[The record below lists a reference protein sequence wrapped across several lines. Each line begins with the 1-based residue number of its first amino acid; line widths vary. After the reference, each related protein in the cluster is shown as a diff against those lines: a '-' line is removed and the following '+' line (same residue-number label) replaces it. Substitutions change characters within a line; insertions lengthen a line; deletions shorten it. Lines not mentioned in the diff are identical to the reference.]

1 MFETSAQRADCNGM
15 SLMNRRRW
23 LGGASIAA
31 SSPWLTLVSEK
42 LARGEQ
48 VNPDKSATSL
58 IVLWLQGG
66 PSQLETFDPHAGK
79 KIGGEVQA
87 IRTSIKGFDFA
98 SSLPRLAERADQL
111 SVIRSMVSKEG
122 DHERA
127 TYHIKTGW
135 RPDPTILHPSIGA
148 VVCHQLSDDVEIP
161 RHISI
166 LAGQWPA
173 RGGYLGSRFDA
184 FQTSDPRFPLPNLQ
198 RIDQDPTFLSRVKD
212 LEYLERQFAVGRRI
226 ALKETLTPHESATDQ
241 ALKMMSSEQIK
252 AFEITREDEAVRK
265 QFGDTAFG
273 RGCLAALRLI
283 EEGVRCVEVELS
295 GWDTHANNH
304 ALQYSQAE
312 ILDHGFS
319 ALIDQLKERGLWEK
333 TIVVCAGEFGR
344 TPIINPLAGRDHW
357 PHGFSVALGG
367 GPIRRGFVHG
377 ATSSQ
382 PKLDVEDKTV
392 NVESPVEVQD
402 LHASLLHSLGIN
414 HSLELQTPIGRPL
427 KLSQGNPLPFLR
439 YG

>member
-1 MFETSAQRADCNGM
+1 
-15 SLMNRRRW
+15 
-23 LGGASIAA
+23 
-31 SSPWLTLVSEK
+31 
-42 LARGEQ
+42 
-48 VNPDKSATSL
+48 
-58 IVLWLQGG
+58 
-66 PSQLETFDPHAGK
+66 LEF
-79 KIGGEVQA
+79 
-87 IRTSIKGFDFA
+87 
-98 SSLPRLAERADQL
+98 
-111 SVIRSMVSKEG
+111 
-122 DHERA
+122 
-127 TYHIKTGW
+127 
-135 RPDPTILHPSIGA
+135 
-148 VVCHQLSDDVEIP
+148 
-161 RHISI
+161 
-166 LAGQWPA
+166 
-173 RGGYLGSRFDA
+173 
-184 FQTSDPRFPLPNLQ
+184 
-198 RIDQDPTFLSRVKD
+198 
-212 LEYLERQFAVGRRI
+212 LERQFAVGRRV
-226 ALKETLTPHESATDQ
+226 ALKETLTPHESATNQ

-252 AFEITREDEAVRK
+252 AFEIWREDESVNK
-265 QFGDTAFG
+265 QFGDTSFG

-312 ILDHGFS
+312 ILDQGFS

-357 PHGFSVALGG
+357 PHGFSVVLGG
-367 GPIRRGFVHG
+367 GPIRRGLVHG

-392 NVESPVEVQD
+392 NVELPVEVPD

-439 YG
+439 HV

>member
-1 MFETSAQRADCNGM
+1 MCESLTQSSDCNGM

-23 LGGASIAA
+23 LGAASIAA
-31 SSPWLTLVSEK
+31 SSPWLTLVSER

-48 VNPDKSATSL
+48 VHPEKSANSL

-79 KIGGEVQA
+79 KIGGDVQA
-87 IRTSIKGFDFA
+87 IRTSVKGFDFA
-98 SSLPRLAERADQL
+98 GSLPRLAERADQL

-173 RGGYLGSRFDA
+173 RGGYMGSRFDA

-198 RIDQDPTFLSRVKD
+198 RIDQDPTILTRVKD
-212 LEYLERQFAVGRRI
+212 LEYLEQQFAVGRRV

-252 AFEITREDEAVRK
+252 AFEISREDETVK
-265 QFGDTAFG
+265 MQFGDTPFG

-312 ILDHGFS
+312 ILDQGFS

-333 TIVVCAGEFGR
+333 TIVFCAGEFGR
-344 TPIINPLAGRDHW
+344 TPVINPLAGRDHW
-357 PHGFSVALGG
+357 PHGFSVALAGG
-367 GPIRRGFVHG
+367 SIRRGLIHG
-377 ATSSQ
+377 ATTSQ
-382 PKLDVEDKTV
+382 PKLDVDDKTV
-392 NVESPVEVQD
+392 NVESPVEVPD
-402 LHASLLHSLGIN
+402 LHASLLHALGVN
-414 HSLELQTPIGRPL
+414 HALELQTPIGRPL

-439 YG
+439 HR